1 MTARPWAWVLLPLF
15 TSCASSCASSAQS
28 SDVAV
33 VRHVDKV
40 TGVSASAPLAGD
52 RCLAG
57 AASCRCRVPGDDAE
71 KTPPAEGQKRFE
83 VRLSADAGQATLES
97 AVLGRFQATGPAE
110 VCFYVDVPAGRT
122 QDLAFVA
129 RADNVKQGVTPHFR
143 LTEYGPKGP
152 FWYDIMS
159 VDCIGS
165 GGRCDRAGVDT
176 WVARTVSQRKRGR
189 LDPCGSAVVSKLA
202 WETSGAE
209 ADRDGG
215 LYPDLTVRFALEVK
229 KFATQFAPGST
240 ECVPK

>member
-15 TSCASSCASSAQS
+15 TSCASPSQS
-28 SDVAV
+28 SEVAV

-40 TGVSASAPLAGD
+40 TGVSASVPLAGE
-52 RCLAG
+52 RCQAG

-71 KTPPAEGQKRFE
+71 TSPPAEGRKRFE
-83 VRLSADAGQATLES
+83 IRLSADAGQATFES
-97 AVLGRFQATGPAE
+97 ATLGRFQAAGPAE
-110 VCFYVDVPAGRT
+110 ICFYVDVPSAST
-122 QDLAFVA
+122 HDVAFTA
-129 RADNVKQGVTPHFR
+129 RADNRTQGVSPHLR

-159 VDCIGS
+159 VDCIGA

-176 WVARTVSQRKRGR
+176 WVSRTVTQRKRGR
-189 LDPCGSAVVSKLA
+189 LDPCGSAVISKLA
-202 WETSGAE
+202 WETSGAQ

-215 LYPDLTVRFALEVK
+215 IYPDLTVRFALEVK